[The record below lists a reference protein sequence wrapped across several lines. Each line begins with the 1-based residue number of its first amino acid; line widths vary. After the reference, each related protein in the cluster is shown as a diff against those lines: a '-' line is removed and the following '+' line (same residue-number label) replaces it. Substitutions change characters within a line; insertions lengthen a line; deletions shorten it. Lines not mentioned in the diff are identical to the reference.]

1 MVSAIQ
7 KRLPKRQAVLFLLVL
22 AAPCLV
28 LTGLGLRMNQQERQL
43 AQRRAEE
50 EHQRQLALF
59 RSDLLSGLE
68 SVKRQAAAG
77 RVHEA
82 VVLVS
87 AVRDGNLALPYEDGA
102 YARQFRK
109 SLEGTAFGSR
119 IRRGEQEELVGRRF
133 DQAAEQYRAAIA
145 ESRFPWEKAYAG
157 LLVARSEQKAG
168 RQAEARARYRAV
180 LQSAAAFRDEYGIPL
195 ALYAATALLES
206 GAARGEIVPLL
217 RRLVRDPSR
226 LGPAALSMMRDVAGK
241 AGAADLLPELDRLM
255 QEREQAEA
263 LQADFP
269 RLLGR
274 LQAEDPVW
282 IPYGEPA
289 WLVSLASGAG
299 ADPVLVA
306 VSVDRL
312 RALVGR
318 LAEDVRI
325 VQGNEGKPLG
335 DSFPGLRAVVPVGKT
350 QSGGL
355 GRVFLALT
363 LAFVMGLTVLAGLL
377 LWRDVRRDARLAE
390 LHSQFVSSV
399 SHELRTP
406 LTSIR
411 MFTESMRMDDEMDSK
426 IRAEYLDTILHES
439 ERLSRLVENVLHFA
453 RIEQGRAV
461 YDLRPAS
468 LAAVVE
474 SAVRG
479 FRRAAEQAGFRLQ
492 VDVASGLPPVLADRD
507 ALQQAILNLL
517 ANAMKYSGS
526 SRDVVLRLER
536 EDGCAAIRVTDQGVG
551 IASQEQ
557 ARIFE
562 RFYRATTPENLRI
575 PGTGLGLAL
584 VDHMARAHGG
594 SVSVESRLNAGST
607 FTIRIPFAPERVVAG
622 AAVQEPT

>member
-1 MVSAIQ
+1 MAWAIQ

-28 LTGLGLRMNQQERQL
+28 LTGLGLRTNRQERQL
-43 AQRRAEE
+43 AQKRAEDE
-50 EHQRQLALF
+50 QQHRLALF
-59 RSDLLSGLE
+59 RSDLLSALE

-82 VVLVS
+82 VVLAG

-109 SLEGTAFGSR
+109 SLEETAFGSR

-145 ESRFPWEKAYAG
+145 ESRRPWEKAYAG

-168 RQAEARARYRAV
+168 RQAEARTQYQAV
-180 LQSAAAFRDEYGIPL
+180 LQSPPELRDEYGIPL
-195 ALYAATALLES
+195 ALYAAAALVEPR
-206 GAARGEIVPLL
+206 ADQGEIVQLL

-226 LGPAALSMMRDVAGK
+226 LGPPALCRMRDLAGK

-263 LQADFP
+263 LQAGFP

-274 LQAEDPVW
+274 LQAESPVW

-299 ADPVLVA
+299 GGPVLVA

-318 LAEDVRI
+318 SAEDVRI
-325 VQGNEGKPLG
+325 VQGKEGESLG
-335 DSFPGLRAVVPVGKT
+335 DNFPGLRAVVPVGKT
-350 QSGGL
+350 QNRGL

-363 LAFVMGLTVLAGLL
+363 LAFVMGLTLLAGFL

-390 LHSQFVSSV
+390 LRSQFVSSV

-411 MFTESMRMDDEMDSK
+411 MFTESMRMDDEIDSTT
-426 IRAEYLDTILHES
+426 RAEYLDTILHES

-461 YDLRPAS
+461 YNLRPAS
-468 LAAVVE
+468 LAGVVE
-474 SAVRG
+474 SAVSG

-492 VDVASGLPPVLADRD
+492 VNVDPGLPPVLADPD
-507 ALQQAILNLL
+507 SLQQAILNLL

-536 EDGCAAIRVTDQGVG
+536 EDGSAVIRVTDQGVG

-562 RFYRATTPENLRI
+562 RFYRAATPENRQI
-575 PGTGLGLAL
+575 PGTGLGLTL
-584 VDHMARAHGG
+584 VDHIVRAHGG

-607 FTIRIPFAPERVVAG
+607 FTIRIPFAPE
-622 AAVQEPT
+622 PT

>member
-1 MVSAIQ
+1 
-7 KRLPKRQAVLFLLVL
+7 VLFLLVL

-43 AQRRAEE
+43 TQRRAEE

-77 RVHEA
+77 RVDEA
-82 VVLVS
+82 VVLVG
-87 AVRDGNLALPYEDGA
+87 AVRDGNLTLPYEDSA

-109 SLEGTAFGSR
+109 SLEQTAFGSR
-119 IRRGEQEELVGRRF
+119 IRRGEQEELVVRRF

-145 ESRFPWEKAYAG
+145 ESRLPWEKAYAG
-157 LLVARSEQKAG
+157 LLLARSDQKAA
-168 RQAEARARYRAV
+168 RQAEARTQYRVV
-180 LQSAAAFRDEYGIPL
+180 LQSPLELRDEYGIPL
-195 ALYAATALLES
+195 ALFAAAALVES
-206 GAARGEIVPLL
+206 GADRGEVLPLL
-217 RRLVRDPSR
+217 GRLVRDPSR
-226 LGPAALSMMRDVAGK
+226 LGPPALGMMRDLAGK
-241 AGAADLLPELDRLM
+241 AGAAGLLPELDRLR
-255 QEREQAEA
+255 QVREQSEA

-274 LQAEDPVW
+274 LQSENPVW

-299 ADPVLVA
+299 AGPVLVV

-318 LAEDVRI
+318 SAEDVRI
-325 VQGNEGKPLG
+325 VQGKQGESLG
-335 DSFPGLRAVVPVGKT
+335 DSFPGLRAIVPVGKT

-355 GRVFLALT
+355 GQVLLALT
-363 LAFVMGLTVLAGLL
+363 MAFVMGLTLLAGFL

-390 LHSQFVSSV
+390 LRSQFVSSV

-411 MFTESMRMDDEMDSK
+411 MFTESLRMDDELDSQT
-426 IRAEYLDTILHES
+426 RAEYLDTILHES

-461 YDLRPAS
+461 YNLRPAS
-468 LAAVVE
+468 LEGVVE
-474 SAVRG
+474 SAVSG

-492 VDVASGLPPVLADRD
+492 VEVAPGLPPVLADPD

-517 ANAMKYSGS
+517 GNAMKYSGS
-526 SRDVVLRLER
+526 SRDVALRLAR

-562 RFYRATTPENLRI
+562 RFYRATTPENRQI
-575 PGTGLGLAL
+575 PGTGLGLTL
-584 VDHMARAHGG
+584 VDHIVRAHGG
-594 SVSVESRLNAGST
+594 SVSVESHLNAGST
-607 FTIRIPFAPERVVAG
+607 FTIRIPFAPEL
-622 AAVQEPT
+622 T